1 MNSPDQAMIMQK
13 SQEAIMN
20 ALNTYHTH
28 LLQKHSLA
36 SQSPTDVSKLKQ
48 IMRSKSNV
56 IKMSIQTGMP
66 PPAHPATGDPELD
79 ICIQIILDTIHPPSF
94 EKTELVTLANY
105 WCDVIFEEY
114 PLTLSTAHIQRL
126 QDAAN
131 YKGQV
136 DGEHTAPGMP

>member
-1 MNSPDQAMIMQK
+1 MNSPDQAMRIQK
-13 SQEAIMN
+13 SQEVIMN

-28 LLQKHSLA
+28 ILQKHSLA

-48 IMRSKSNV
+48 LMRSKSNV
-56 IKMSIQTGMP
+56 IKISIQTGFP
-66 PPAHPATGDPELD
+66 PPSNSADPELD

-94 EKTELVTLANY
+94 ENTELVTLAVY